1 MQERWAAFHTFHL
14 ALIPSPYAA
23 AGARL
28 RGRIWEIVP
37 IKRHPFFSRKN
48 EMPYFISNKGP
59 VRDKRFHA
67 NYANL
72 INAVPC
78 GGPADGDRRA
88 KELDRRCTARSAHD
102 AAARNEP
109 GRSVADAAE
118 RTGRVL
124 EAGGLGRT
132 LAPLLCGTAASEMCA
147 GRRSRRA
154 AMACATALTLAESAS
169 VVSAHRTRRAPLEVD
184 EDDVFSQDGVFA
196 ALTGMTVQSSSG
208 ARTPCIS
215 SFQASSCR
223 REERLRC
230 VVLQLAL
237 IEQGG

>member
-1 MQERWAAFHTFHL
+1 MH
-14 ALIPSPYAA
+14 ISSK
-23 AGARL
+23 GA
-28 RGRIWEIVP
+28 
-37 IKRHPFFSRKN
+37 
-48 EMPYFISNKGP
+48 
-59 VRDKRFHA
+59 VRDKRSHA
-67 NYANL
+67 KYANL
-72 INAVPC
+72 IKAVPC
-78 GGPADGDRRA
+78 SGQADGDRRA
-88 KELDRRCTARSAHD
+88 KELDRRCTARPAHD

-124 EAGGLGRT
+124 EGGLGRT
-132 LAPLLCGTAASEMCA
+132 LAPLLCGAAASEMCA

-169 VVSAHRTRRAPLEVD
+169 VVSAHRTRRAPLELD
-184 EDDVFSQDGVFA
+184 EDDVFSQDGVLA
-196 ALTGMTVQSSSG
+196 ALTGIVERPSSG

>member
-1 MQERWAAFHTFHL
+1 M
-14 ALIPSPYAA
+14 
-23 AGARL
+23 
-28 RGRIWEIVP
+28 
-37 IKRHPFFSRKN
+37 
-48 EMPYFISNKGP
+48 
-59 VRDKRFHA
+59 RDDRSHA
-67 NYANL
+67 IYANL
-72 INAVPC
+72 IKAVPC
-78 GGPADGDRRA
+78 GGQADGDRTA

-169 VVSAHRTRRAPLEVD
+169 VVSAHRTRRASPLERFEHD
-184 EDDVFSQDGVFA
+184 EFSQDGVLA
-196 ALTGMTVQSSSG
+196 ALTGIVERTSSG